1 MASTMREGVST
12 VLKKLSGVRA
22 MRDLVEAV
30 AGPRMMHDTRDS
42 WLRRAARNAGST
54 YRQARALFY
63 GEITD
68 PYHPTV
74 TRFKEAAGRH
84 EAAQLAQRFEGLAQ
98 ALLVRDEDFHSSDV
112 AALLDAARGLRGL
125 DRSRTDGS

>member
-1 MASTMREGVST
+1 METTMSEEMFGM
-12 VLKKLSGVRA
+12 LEKLSGGRA

-30 AGPRMMHDTRDS
+30 AGPRLVNDTRDS

-63 GEITD
+63 GEIND

-84 EAAQLAQRFEGLAQ
+84 EAKRLAERFEGLAQ
-98 ALLVRDEDFHSSDV
+98 ALRIRDEDFHSPEI
-112 AALLDAARGLRGL
+112 AGLIDAARRLRGL
-125 DRSRTDGS
+125 DRSGTDGS

>member
-1 MASTMREGVST
+1 MRE
-12 VLKKLSGVRA
+12 LI
-22 MRDLVEAV
+22 EAV
-30 AGPRMMHDTRDS
+30 AGPRQIYDTRDS

-84 EAAQLAQRFEGLAQ
+84 EAKRLAEQFEGLAH
-98 ALLVRDEDFHSSDV
+98 ALRVRDEDFHSADV
-112 AALLDAARGLRGL
+112 AALLDAARNLRGL
-125 DRSRTDGS
+125 DRSGTDGG